1 MSLCKSCLTLLAL
14 ACGLS
19 LGVAQAAPQ
28 IRVMALF
35 PGKAM
40 VSVDGVN
47 RLLTLEQPSPE
58 GLRLISATSREAVI
72 EVEGQ
77 AGSYR
82 LGDHIGGNFAKP
94 EFAEARILRNS
105 DGAFVTQGRINGSS
119 VELMIDT
126 GATAVAMSSVQAER
140 LGIPYEDGIAEGVH
154 TASGIVRGYRVILD
168 RVKVGAIEQRN
179 VRAVVIEGPH
189 PPMVLLGM
197 TFLSE
202 VRIEDK
208 GALMILRDKY

>member
-1 MSLCKSCLTLLAL
+1 
-14 ACGLS
+14 
-19 LGVAQAAPQ
+19 
-28 IRVMALF
+28 MALF